1 MEYLSKWFDLTGQAA
16 LVTGA
21 SRGIGKALAMAL
33 AAAGAEVA
41 CLATRVENAAGT
53 VEEIR
58 KGGGRAIAL
67 GGDVSLEEDVSA
79 AVAATLGAFSRL
91 DILVNNAGFLL
102 EKPFAEISLG
112 EWNRLMDVNVNG
124 MFLFARAA
132 AYEMVR
138 LGRGGSI
145 VNVGSTFGKIGVTSC
160 AAYCTSKAAIDGL
173 TRSLAVEYARQGV
186 RVNCI
191 APGYIATDLNQ
202 EYLRNE
208 KARKVILSKIPLRRV
223 GQPGELGPLVVFLC
237 ARGGGFITGQTIYA
251 DGGEVI
257 AW

>member
-1 MEYLSKWFDLTGQAA
+1 MEYLSKWFDLTGQTA

-33 AAAGAEVA
+33 ASAGAEVA
-41 CLATRVENAAGT
+41 CLATRVENVAGT
-53 VEEIR
+53 VDEIR

-67 GGDVSLEEDVSA
+67 GGDVSREEDVSA
-79 AVAATLGAFSRL
+79 AVAAAVGAFSHL

-102 EKPFAEISLG
+102 EKSFAEISLG

-124 MFLFARAA
+124 MFLFARAVA
-132 AYEMVR
+132 SEMVR
-138 LGRGGSI
+138 SGRGGSI
-145 VNVGSTFGKIGVTSC
+145 VNVGSTFGKIGVTNC

-173 TRSLAVEYARQGV
+173 TRSLAVEYACQGV

-191 APGYIATDLNQ
+191 APGYIATDLNR
-202 EYLRNE
+202 EYLQNE
-208 KARKVILSKIPLRRV
+208 KALKVILSKIPLRRF
-223 GQPGELGPLVVFLC
+223 GQPEELGPLVVFLC
-237 ARGGGFITGQTIYA
+237 ARGGAFITGQTIYA
-251 DGGEVI
+251 DGGEVV